1 MESRSDG
8 RQLNAQFMP
17 SLRDYDSSAAWIPGT
32 CVPGYPMLSLRD
44 FELRN
49 FKNQASDL
57 LNTNGLRYN
66 SVLTQGD

>member
-17 SLRDYDSSAAWIPGT
+17 SLRDDDSSAAWIPGT

-49 FKNQASDL
+49 FKTYASV
-57 LNTNGLRYN
+57 YAKH
-66 SVLTQGD
+66 